1 MNESDAKDG
10 AAPAAVMS
18 YASWQADYGSDPGVV
33 GRTFTF
39 QGTPVTV
46 VGVAPAGFFGDRTTA
61 TPPAFWLPLS
71 MEPILEGKSSILKSP
86 QYSWLF
92 LLGRLKAGVSP
103 KSLEPQMSAATRNW
117 LNTQPGYLKNGG
129 SADIPKQH
137 VVLVPGGGGIQQ
149 LQQQTSKGLYLLMAI
164 CGLVLL
170 VACANV
176 ANLLLAR
183 ASARKADT
191 SLRIAL
197 GASRRRI
204 IGQILT
210 ESILLACLGGIAGV
224 GFAYAGTRMILSL
237 AFPDAPQL
245 PDPGDALPGSAGLC
259 LPARFADW
267 RNLRGSPSVALF
279 PC

>member
-1 MNESDAKDG
+1 
-10 AAPAAVMS
+10 
-18 YASWQADYGSDPGVV
+18 
-33 GRTFTF
+33 
-39 QGTPVTV
+39 
-46 VGVAPAGFFGDRTTA
+46 
-61 TPPAFWLPLS
+61 
-71 MEPILEGKSSILKSP
+71 
-86 QYSWLF
+86 
-92 LLGRLKAGVSP
+92 
-103 KSLEPQMSAATRNW
+103 MSAATRNW

-245 PDPGDALPGSAGLC
+245 PIEATPSLAVLGFAF
-259 LPARFADW
+259 PARLADR
-267 RNLRGSPSVALF
+267 RNLRGGPSVVLF
-279 PC
+279 TC